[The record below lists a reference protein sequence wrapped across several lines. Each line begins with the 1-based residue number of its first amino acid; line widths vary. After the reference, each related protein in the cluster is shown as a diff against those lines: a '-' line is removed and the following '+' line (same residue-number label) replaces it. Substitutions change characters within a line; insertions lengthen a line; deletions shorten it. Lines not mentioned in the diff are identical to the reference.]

1 MQVSTFMTDLMEFKD
16 EVFKKVRLLEN
27 KVFTEINTKYSE
39 MHSNYE
45 KLDNRVTFIGE
56 NNDSLLETI
65 TAQKLNIDKIGELE
79 SFKNKTEQNLIMHD
93 IKIKSLSTDLDKIK
107 SKYDKTIY
115 ENLQVPGYIGP
126 GCQYKSISEYITNNI
141 FEFSKIKNNID
152 QMKIENIEVK
162 NRLDN
167 ILKSTLNLIDS
178 SVVRCQKYS
187 DNKHQDMQKI
197 LDNKIVEISEKNMD
211 LRTQISK
218 TELQNEKQIE
228 SLKIDVEKLLLMK
241 NEFITLTDQ
250 KIEEINKKIEIMTQ
264 EINYI
269 KYKKKDKLINNNN
282 NSNSKSNNKSSE
294 EIINNNSININN
306 IKKSNY
312 KLQKNPMI
320 INNNSYNDI
329 NKNNNN
335 DIIKNNKNII
345 NNNISDNINN
355 IINNNI
361 NNNITN
367 NNNNN
372 NIKNINNSNND
383 IRSDNINNDNKNYYN
398 SNIINNN
405 INITTKDYL
414 YKGIKD
420 QQTNNNKININNELK
435 KQNPIKDEKNVNIS
449 EEDYYSQNFEKIIP
463 KELKNNNIEY
473 NNSSKEKIKE
483 DNKEMENNNVYNN
496 LKKFYKNANINQ
508 KIIEKK
514 RINDFSSP
522 IIDQT
527 TKIEETNINNLN
539 SNINIINSNVNNYK
553 NQDIKDS
560 TYLFKNKKNI
570 NGTKIKIESLEKKKY
585 VHSNSSLNISEY
597 KNKNEEPDKESIEF
611 KEYNLKPIINNKNKN
626 NNNINEI
633 NDKMRTINTTKHFSK
648 INIINKINNIYNKDD
663 NNFCITPKGYH
674 TLDKNEKRIDYII
687 YSNEEQTQIMNE
699 IKTYYNNKKE
709 KNDQKLQEKIV
720 DCNVINLNLN
730 KQTNN
735 RNSNISA
742 KNKLYLAKDNKLRN
756 NISEIGMK
764 ISPAFGRTTYSF
776 YNKKEINGN
785 NNGLGN
791 NRKIKSLKDRL
802 NMAFVSSIKQKIN
815 FHDKAINV
823 K

>member
-1 MQVSTFMTDLMEFKD
+1 
-16 EVFKKVRLLEN
+16 
-27 KVFTEINTKYSE
+27 
-39 MHSNYE
+39 
-45 KLDNRVTFIGE
+45 
-56 NNDSLLETI
+56 
-65 TAQKLNIDKIGELE
+65 
-79 SFKNKTEQNLIMHD
+79 
-93 IKIKSLSTDLDKIK
+93 
-107 SKYDKTIY
+107 
-115 ENLQVPGYIGP
+115 
-126 GCQYKSISEYITNNI
+126 
-141 FEFSKIKNNID
+141 
-152 QMKIENIEVK
+152 
-162 NRLDN
+162 
-167 ILKSTLNLIDS
+167 
-178 SVVRCQKYS
+178 
-187 DNKHQDMQKI
+187 MQKM
-197 LDNKIVEISEKNMD
+197 LNNKLAEMSEKNME
-211 LRTQISK
+211 LRTQITK
-218 TELQNEKQIE
+218 AELLNEKQIE
-228 SLKIDVEKLLLMK
+228 NLKIDIEKLMLMK
-241 NEFITLTDQ
+241 NELITLIEH
-250 KIEEINKKIEIMTQ
+250 KIKEINKKIEEMIQ
-264 EINYI
+264 ELNLI
-269 KYKKKDKLINNNN
+269 KSKKKEK
-282 NSNSKSNNKSSE
+282 E
-294 EIINNNSININN
+294 TININTN
-306 IKKSNY
+306 DNSRNT
-312 KLQKNPMI
+312 
-320 INNNSYNDI
+320 IN
-329 NKNNNN
+329 NKNNEEL
-335 DIIKNNKNII
+335 
-345 NNNISDNINN
+345 
-355 IINNNI
+355 NNNI
-361 NNNITN
+361 NNNISNKNSNININNNN

-372 NIKNINNSNND
+372 NINNSNND
-383 IRSDNINNDNKNYYN
+383 NRSYNINSDNKNYYN

-405 INITTKDYL
+405 INTITKDYL

-483 DNKEMENNNVYNN
+483 DNKEIENNNVYNN

-674 TLDKNEKRIDYII
+674 TLDKNEKRVDYII

-742 KNKLYLAKDNKLRN
+742 KNKLYLSKDNKLRN

-785 NNGLGN
+785 NIGLGN

-802 NMAFVSSIKQKIN
+802 NMAFVSSINQKIN